1 MKHSFRKSKIDNNAL
16 NEIKGN
22 EHKYNYLPPRW
33 NKIKTGTE
41 WIGTAGGR
49 IISGLTGKQRNNWL
63 DNMYKLLGSFQ
74 SL

>member
-1 MKHSFRKSKIDNNAL
+1 MLKMRLKVTNTNTIIYSRDGTRI
-16 NEIKGN
+16 
-22 EHKYNYLPPRW
+22 
-33 NKIKTGTE
+33 NKMKTGTE

-49 IISGLTGKQRNNWL
+49 IIPGLTGKQWNNWL

>member
-1 MKHSFRKSKIDNNAL
+1 MRLKVTNTNTI
-16 NEIKGN
+16 I
-22 EHKYNYLPPRW
+22 YPRDGTRI

-63 DNMYKLLGSFQ
+63 DNMYI
-74 SL
+74 